1 MPEGCCVSA
10 TELSYL
16 KSCSSHREKSLSSRS
31 HGPLCRV
38 CGREGASSALARRS
52 DRSVVIHF
60 SFQQLFIIL
69 ISILPSTTP
78 HTQFKVK
85 LTPTSWRPP
94 RPKLQYSISQII
106 SILNDHRIHIPL
118 WSPPKKI
125 KRAGS
130 TEQYK
135 SSNKTCVVNCIIS
148 KKVLTV
154 KWMGKILL
162 KESCFFLISL
172 TVFMWGIYLFPK

>member
-1 MPEGCCVSA
+1 MVPFAEFA
-10 TELSYL
+10 A
-16 KSCSSHREKSLSSRS
+16 
-31 HGPLCRV
+31 
-38 CGREGASSALARRS
+38 GRPASSALARRS

-125 KRAGS
+125 KGAGCA
-130 TEQYK
+130 EQYK
-135 SSNKTCVVNCIIS
+135 SSNKTCVVNCIS

-162 KESCFFLISL
+162 KESCFFFLNLIDCFHVGNILVSKIKL
-172 TVFMWGIYLFPK
+172 NKRNYSKYE